1 MIFVILL
8 VISAVG
14 YSCMHFLI
22 RSLNPTAETYVREWA
37 SFFFAALLFA
47 LCGYFYLI
55 GSAS

>member
-1 MIFVILL
+1 MIIVILL
-8 VISAVG
+8 AISAIG
-14 YSCMHFLI
+14 YSCAHFMI
-22 RSLNPTAETYVREWA
+22 RSLNPTAEIYVREWA